1 MARLFSISNEEEQE
15 QQAQQELIN
24 TANNQTSET
33 PEVIDGEKASNFSG
47 TIVIAGYPS
56 LGKSTYC
63 KEKSNNSLD
72 LESSIYSRNQDGTM
86 NEEFPGNYI
95 NTLKWHLV
103 NMNWKYIFTACHAV
117 VRDTMKND
125 KIQFVILYPTKD
137 RKEEILK
144 LCRERGNHE
153 DFINKLSE
161 NWDAW
166 ISQLEQE
173 PNAYALGPNEFISN
187 ELFETKLKF
196 LKR

>member
-1 MARLFSISNEEEQE
+1 MNKMARLFSISNEEEQE

-103 NMNWKYIFTACHAV
+103 NMNWKYIFTACKMI
-117 VRDTMKND
+117 RYNLLYYIPL
-125 KIQFVILYPTKD
+125 KIEKKKYLSYVEIEVITK
-137 RKEEILK
+137 
-144 LCRERGNHE
+144 
-153 DFINKLSE
+153 
-161 NWDAW
+161 
-166 ISQLEQE
+166 ISLT
-173 PNAYALGPNEFISN
+173 NLVKIGMHGYLN
-187 ELFETKLKF
+187 
-196 LKR
+196 